1 MCFSANASFASS
13 AIIAVVGMATLARTQ
28 HRSEWLFASLPLL
41 FAWHQFNEGMVWL
54 GLTGDVPIG
63 SLQGWGFAYMLYAQ
77 GLLPLLIPLSVW
89 LLEPGRHRQ
98 RLIVPFLLIGGGLTL
113 YQLWALLNYGTDIYV
128 REHSVVY
135 HNPATRHRLI
145 AVLYII
151 ATCGALFFSGY
162 RYIVGFGVANLLGLL
177 VVIYFKQYAFTSVWC
192 TYAAIVSVL
201 IYGHFHLRS
210 NRQAHANRARKA

>member
-13 AIIAVVGMATLARTQ
+13 AIIAVVGVATLARAPD
-28 HRSEWLFASLPLL
+28 RRDWLFAGLPLL

-63 SLQGWGFAYMLYAQ
+63 SLQGWGFAYMLYAH
-77 GLLPLLIPLSVW
+77 GLLPLLIPLSAW
-89 LLEPGRHRQ
+89 LLEPNRHRQ
-98 RLIVPFLLIGGGLTL
+98 RLILPFLLIGGGLTL
-113 YQLWALLNYGTDIYV
+113 YQLWALLSFSTDIFV

-135 HNPATRHRLI
+135 HNPATRRRLV
-145 AVLYII
+145 ALLYIV

-162 RYIVGFGVANLLGLL
+162 RYIVWFGVANLVGLL
-177 VVIYFKQYAFTSVWC
+177 VVVYLKQYAFTSVWC

-201 IYGHFHLRS
+201 IYGHFHLR
-210 NRQAHANRARKA
+210 RRREAKAG